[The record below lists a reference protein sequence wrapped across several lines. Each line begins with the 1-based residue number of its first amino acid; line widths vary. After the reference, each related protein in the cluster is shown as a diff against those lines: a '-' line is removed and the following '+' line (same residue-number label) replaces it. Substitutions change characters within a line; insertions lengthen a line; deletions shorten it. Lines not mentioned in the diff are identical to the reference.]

1 MESKGGYNMQL
12 EDFYDYKNQLME
24 DILTTESI
32 VKLLADDLNIA
43 EALDLR
49 YTQIF
54 PFEYIPEVEQQ
65 GRTFICFDV
74 DVQKSVNKTYL
85 LPTLY
90 VWVFAHKS
98 QLRLPNGGGVRT
110 DKLCS
115 EICKKINGS
124 RFYGLGELEFYSA
137 KRFSPVSEFNG
148 KVLTFYMKEFNRRHD
163 PKKPVPANRKGK

>member
-1 MESKGGYNMQL
+1 
-12 EDFYDYKNQLME
+12 ME
-24 DILTTESI
+24 DLLTTDSI
-32 VKLLADDLNIA
+32 VELMGKDLNPA
-43 EALDLR
+43 DAVDLR

-54 PFEYIPEVEQQ
+54 PFEYVPNIEQD

-137 KRFSPVSEFNG
+137 KRFSPVTEYNG
-148 KVLTFYMKEFNRRHD
+148 KVLTFYAREFNRVHD
-163 PKKPVPANRKGK
+163 PNKPTPVNRKSG

>member
-1 MESKGGYNMQL
+1 MQL

-24 DILTTESI
+24 DVLTTKSI
-32 VKLLADDLNIA
+32 VELLDANSNI
-43 EALDLR
+43 ENALDLR
-49 YTQIF
+49 YTQVF
-54 PFEYIPEVEQQ
+54 PFEYVPDVEQQ

-74 DVQKSVNKTYL
+74 DVQKSINKTYL

-137 KRFSPVSEFNG
+137 KRFSPVSEYNG
-148 KVLTFYMKEFNRRHD
+148 KVLTFYAKEFNRVHN
-163 PKKPVPANRKGK
+163 PQKAVPINRKNK